1 MPPQPKENTKKKMS
15 HLTANHIKL
24 ASFELVNSSGWQ
36 YGQSFPKPEGME
48 KQSFYVGPF
57 FVISQRLRIKCSQD
71 LDCVTGK
78 VETNSV
84 NETQHVFRKYIN
96 QKDFDSDKGN
106 KTWLGEFEKNPSKYG
121 FEHTP
126 NRTAAKPDR
135 ITEVIMKETGQKG
148 FQYTVNY
155 DGEGHFQCNCQHYKH
170 HPNTCCKHINAAIDY
185 HCFEIAMTPR
195 EQDVNGKANPKWAPY
210 TTTAMLTGCL
220 LNTKPVKRTFMGF
233 TDIVTDLRNEEPSR
247 KKRRKK

>member
-1 MPPQPKENTKKKMS
+1 MS
-15 HLTANHIKL
+15 HLTANHIKMG
-24 ASFELVNSSGWQ
+24 SFELVNSSGWQ
-36 YGQSFPKPEGME
+36 YGQSFPKIEGMV
-48 KQSFYVGPF
+48 KQSFYVDPF
-57 FVISQRLRIKCSQD
+57 CVIQQRLRIKSSQD

-84 NETQHVFRKYIN
+84 NKTQHVFRKYIN

-106 KTWLGEFEKNPSKYG
+106 KTWLEEFEKNPSKYG

-135 ITEVIMKETGQKG
+135 ITEVIMKETGLPG
-148 FQYTVNY
+148 FKYTVNY
-155 DGEGHFQCNCQHYKH
+155 DGEGHFQCNCQHHKH

-185 HCFEIAMTPR
+185 YCLEVAMTPR
-195 EQDVNGKANPKWAPY
+195 EQNGKETPKWAPY

-220 LNTKPVKRTFMGF
+220 LHRKPVKRAFPGY
-233 TDIVTDLRNEEPSR
+233 TDIVIDLSEEGEEEPSR
-247 KKRRKK
+247 KKRRIK